1 MPVDVVLVDTAADTD
16 VLSGTD
22 LDPMPGP
29 GFLRVWMASTVATAT
44 VTASM
49 PEQNFTRAAKL
60 VLRSG
65 GVPDNDRDTPV
76 VITPTAAGEKLTI
89 NLGGTTGT
97 CYTHARWLSPAEL
110 SSGIT

>member
-1 MPVDVVLVDTAADTD
+1 MPVSVIVSVTGADTD

-29 GFLRVWMASTVATAT
+29 GLIRVWMGSTVNTAT

-49 PEQNFTRAAKL
+49 PEQNFTRSAAI
-60 VLRSG
+60 VLKTS
-65 GVPDNDRDTPV
+65 GVPVIDQDTPV
-76 VITPTAAGEKLTI
+76 VESATDAGEKLTL

-97 CYTHARWLSPAEL
+97 VYTVARWLSVDEL
-110 SSGIT
+110 RAGLT